1 VHGIERHL
9 LYVSLTLGMD
19 HPRSVEPPP
28 RNVQQCNTQV
38 DDNEEG
44 DRAPSTGID
53 TRSMMAGKHLVTPE
67 NSKKR
72 PRSSQTI
79 GVPENSTSK
88 HRRMI
93 QSWSDEDE
101 EENPTANLLIPRQR
115 KGVEQTSQE
124 GPSKPTTAPSVGMP
138 TASTV
143 ATSHVPPPSEGGRSS
158 SG

>member
-1 VHGIERHL
+1 
-9 LYVSLTLGMD
+9 MD

-44 DRAPSTGID
+44 DRAPSTRID
-53 TRSMMAGKHLVTPE
+53 TRSMTVGKHLVAPKH
-67 NSKKR
+67 SKKR
-72 PRSSQTI
+72 PRSLQTI
-79 GVPENSTSK
+79 GVPKNSTNK

-93 QSWSDEDE
+93 QSWSDEDK
-101 EENPTANLLIPRQR
+101 EENPAADLLIPRQR

-124 GPSKPTTAPSVGMP
+124 GPSKPTMAPSVGM
-138 TASTV
+138 STV
-143 ATSHVPPPSEGGRSS
+143 STAAASHVPPPSEGGQSS